1 MGQNNSKILP
11 EDNSKCIV
19 CSEDLANSEC
29 FIICQICNIKI
40 HSSCKSYY
48 LSHRLDFPE
57 YVNCQHLFISS

>member
-19 CSEDLANSEC
+19 CSEDLANSDLY
-29 FIICQICNIKI
+29 FNCQICNIKI
-40 HSSCKSYY
+40 HSYCKSYY

-57 YVNCQHLFISS
+57 